1 MCLQQDG
8 NGMHVGAFLYLH
20 FPPPEGVRGGSYV
33 RFPI

>member
-20 FPPPEGVRGGSYV
+20 FPPLEGLGEVLM
-33 RFPI
+33 